1 MSRVLTDFNKQTELE
16 RNTDQQKIFG
26 CYLILSLFILLLA
39 FFILLNAISNRTE
52 VKSQAVMD
60 SLLSTFRTIEDS
72 SQSVQTLSF
81 LLGAT
86 PEPED
91 LVHEMRQLWVN
102 AIPIV
107 EVKLLRDGKS
117 MRLRLPANMIFAGGA
132 ALLRKDRRDLIKN
145 IASIL
150 ATEAAGFA
158 NELELL
164 VGTDWR
170 AGKEFDLKTNNLEIQ
185 RLVEFVGELISHGAP
200 PASVS
205 IGVHERGGKEFELRF
220 FVRSKAPAKTDFRKY
235 TE

>member
-1 MSRVLTDFNKQTELE
+1 LTDFNKQTELE
-16 RNTDQQKIFG
+16 GNTDQQKISG

-60 SLLSTFRTIEDS
+60 SLLSTFRPIEDS

-117 MRLRLPANMIFAGGA
+117 MRFRLPANMIFTGGA

-150 ATEAAGFA
+150 ATEAPGFA

-170 AGKEFDLKTNNLEIQ
+170 AGKEFDLKINNLEIQ
-185 RLVEFVGELISHGAP
+185 RLVEFVGELISQGAP

-220 FVRSKAPAKTDFRKY
+220 FVRSKAPSKTDFRKY

>member
-1 MSRVLTDFNKQTELE
+1 MTDFNKQTELE
-16 RNTDQQKIFG
+16 DNTDQQKISG

-164 VGTDWR
+164 VGTEWR
-170 AGKEFDLKTNNLEIQ
+170 AGKEFDLKINNLEIQ

-220 FVRSKAPAKTDFRKY
+220 FVRSKVPAKTDFRKY

>member
-1 MSRVLTDFNKQTELE
+1 MTDFNKQTELE
-16 RNTDQQKIFG
+16 DNTDQQKISG

-132 ALLRKDRRDLIKN
+132 ALLRKDRRSLITN
-145 IASIL
+145 VASIL
-150 ATEAAGFA
+150 ATEAPGFA
-158 NELELL
+158 NEIELL
-164 VGTDWR
+164 VGTEWR

-220 FVRSKAPAKTDFRKY
+220 FVRSKAIAKTDFRKY
-235 TE
+235 SE